1 MSILLVK
8 LILKKSALEKSKL
21 QNSEQLLVLLRL
33 EELILEVNFKV
44 EVVPEYSFEKTLVL
58 LNHING
64 AVLSFE
70 EQKLLKIIIDG
81 L

>member
-44 EVVPEYSFEKTLVL
+44 EVVPEYSFEKTLLL

-64 AVLSFE
+64 EVLSFE